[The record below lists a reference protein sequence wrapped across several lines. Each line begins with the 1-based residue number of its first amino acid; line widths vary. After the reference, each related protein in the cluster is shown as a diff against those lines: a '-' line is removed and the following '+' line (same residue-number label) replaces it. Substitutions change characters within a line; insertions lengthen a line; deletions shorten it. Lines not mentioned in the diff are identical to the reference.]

1 MSAAK
6 LLRAFFD
13 TNIFIYADDDRDPEK
28 QKIARQ
34 LLEQYFSAGAGVISI
49 QVLQEYAN
57 AAIRKLSIDPALVSR
72 KVELL
77 TSYVDSLTLPED
89 VPQAIAIHR
98 LHGFSFWDSMLIHSA
113 RKSSCRIFFSEDTQH
128 GRQIDSLRI
137 INPFL

>member
-6 LLRAFFD
+6 LQRAFFD
-13 TNIFIYADDDRDPEK
+13 TNIFIYADDDGEPKK

-34 LLEQYFSAGAGVISI
+34 LLSEYFSANAGVISV

-57 AAIRKLSIDPALVSR
+57 AAIRKLSIDPAAVSR

-77 TSYVDSLTLPED
+77 SPYVDSLTLPED
-89 VPQAIAIHR
+89 VPQAINMHR

-113 RKSSCRIFFSEDTQH
+113 RKSNCRIFFSEDTQH
-128 GRQIDSLRI
+128 GRLIDNLRI
-137 INPFL
+137 LNPFL